1 MKKSSKTEAE
11 LKKGVA
17 CKKACSVPLKSKRRL
32 ISFFFFWKK
41 RIFSQMHYA
50 FENIPKQD
58 DLHWLWGSMKL
69 NYEKRV
75 RNSDPEQKT

>member
-1 MKKSSKTEAE
+1 
-11 LKKGVA
+11 
-17 CKKACSVPLKSKRRL
+17 
-32 ISFFFFWKK
+32 
-41 RIFSQMHYA
+41 MHYA